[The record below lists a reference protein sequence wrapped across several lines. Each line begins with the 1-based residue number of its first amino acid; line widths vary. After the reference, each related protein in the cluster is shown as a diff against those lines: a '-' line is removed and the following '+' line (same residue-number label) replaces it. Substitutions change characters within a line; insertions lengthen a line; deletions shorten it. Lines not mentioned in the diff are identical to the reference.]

1 MSTKAE
7 IRPSAERPFDVI
19 AVAGVDVDLVLM
31 VDRLPGHGEKVMG
44 RLVGRLPGGTVANFA
59 CAASQLGLRVA
70 SFATVGADEAGRL
83 VVADFERFGVA
94 TEFVRVRPD
103 VETHFTVI
111 LVEPS
116 GERSIV
122 VVPMFKERFDL
133 DLAGRALSLARAFY
147 MMPNDAEQFVRLAE
161 IARANSARVM
171 IDVEPTIGADRH
183 TLEMLLAW
191 VDIASF
197 NHLGLT
203 AVSGEEPTV
212 EGARRLLAYGP
223 HTIVVTLGS
232 RGALAVTAADAAQ
245 VEGFSV
251 PVRDTTGAGDT
262 FNAAFL
268 SATLRG
274 EPLAQRLRFANAAAA
289 IAVTG
294 VGPRGHLPARAEVE
308 SFLAGG
314 RQRMGKGTNGEEN
327 EGMNWEGSEL
337 GEMNGE
343 GNEGMNW
350 GGNELAYEHGK

>member
-1 MSTKAE
+1 MSAE
-7 IRPSAERPFDVI
+7 TGMSPSAERLFDVI
-19 AVAGVDVDLVLM
+19 AVAGVDVDIVLT

-44 RLVGRLPGGTVANFA
+44 RLIGRLPGGTVANFA
-59 CAASQLGLRVA
+59 CAAGQLGLRAA

-94 TEFVRVRPD
+94 TDFVRVRED

-122 VVPMFKERFDL
+122 VVPMFRERFDL
-133 DLAGRALSLARAFY
+133 DLAHRALSMARALY
-147 MMPNDAEQFVRLAE
+147 AMPNDAEQFVLLARLARE
-161 IARANSARVM
+161 QGCRVM
-171 IDVEPTIGADRH
+171 IDVEPTIGADRR
-183 TLEMLLAW
+183 TLETILAW

-197 NHLGLT
+197 NQAGLT
-203 AVSGEEPTV
+203 AVSGEEPTI

-223 HTIVVTLGS
+223 DTIVVTLGS
-232 RGALAVTAADAAQ
+232 RGALAVTTTDAAQ
-245 VEGFSV
+245 VEGFTV

-274 EPLAQRLRFANAAAA
+274 EPLARRLLFANAAAA

-294 VGPRGHLPARAEVE
+294 MGPRGHLPTRAEVE
-308 SFLAGG
+308 NFLAERGPG
-314 RQRMGKGTNGEEN
+314 
-327 EGMNWEGSEL
+327 
-337 GEMNGE
+337 
-343 GNEGMNW
+343 
-350 GGNELAYEHGK
+350 GGNQNSANGL